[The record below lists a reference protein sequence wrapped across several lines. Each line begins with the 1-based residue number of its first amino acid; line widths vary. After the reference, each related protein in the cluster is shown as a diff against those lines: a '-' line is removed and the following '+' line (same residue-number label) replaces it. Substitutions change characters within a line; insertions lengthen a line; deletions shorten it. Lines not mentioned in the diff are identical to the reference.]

1 MQLQEKPHDAVV
13 TAGEAAGAESDGKLH
28 THGLYRLGFNY
39 GRMIYR
45 LRWVV
50 IALWAVGLAVSLP
63 FAAQLTSKLTGGGY
77 SMSNSESANVSNILV
92 DRLHAPPST
101 LLVAFHSDSV
111 VVTDPAYQAQVSAI
125 ADKFRDYPHVTSVT
139 DAGPGKDGKT
149 TYLAVNFDKSND
161 YVEQQIP
168 DITKMLPSG
177 SDAGPAAVYLT
188 GSPAIYAEFTSITQH
203 DAERAEMYALPVALL
218 VLLIVF
224 GSLLAALTPLTLAL
238 VAVPVAMAII
248 YPIAAHTEMSVFV
261 LNIATIV
268 GLGIS
273 IDYSLFMTRRFRE
286 ELGSG
291 RSVQDA
297 VAWTVSTAGEAILF
311 SGLTV
316 IIGFAGM
323 LLIGILFMTSIGL
336 GGMCVVAVAV
346 LAALTLLPALLS
358 VLGHRVN
365 ALRVPLIGKLVARRS
380 HEIDAN
386 GEQRGFWHGWAL
398 AVMRRP
404 VLIIIGVC
412 ALLVVLGWPI
422 LSINIGTPTS
432 SSLPQSASSR
442 TGIELINAQF
452 PNTNENPVY
461 IIATTPDGSSMLT
474 EGNLAKLDSLSHWL
488 AGRAHVTSV
497 TSLTMLP
504 QTASA
509 GGQAIPTQQLIALY
523 SSGAYAQNQALAQLV
538 GSTTDQD
545 ITLITVNTNAP
556 VDSAEGKAL
565 IDDLR
570 GHYGEG
576 AEGLTIQVGGFQ
588 AISLDFNSFL
598 YGNFPKAIAFIL
610 GATFILLLLMFRS
623 VLLPLKAV
631 VMNVLSVSAAYGVL
645 VFIFQEGHFSNLLGF
660 TSNGFIDSTVPI
672 LLFCIL
678 FGLSMD
684 YEVFLLSRIREEWL
698 RTHNN
703 RYAVA
708 RGLEKTGGVITNAAL
723 LFIIVAGSF
732 IFTGIVIMKETGLG
746 MTLAVLIDATIIRTL
761 LVPAT
766 MRLLG
771 RWNWWLPGRKLP
783 VEQPVEQPAK
793 QRAEQSV

>member
-1 MQLQEKPHDAVV
+1 
-13 TAGEAAGAESDGKLH
+13 GAESDGKLH

-39 GRMIYR
+39 GRAIYR
-45 LRWVV
+45 LRWLV

-77 SMSNSESANVSNILV
+77 QTSSSESVSVGNTMV

-101 LLVAFHSDSV
+101 LLVVFHSDSV
-111 VVTDPAYQAQVSAI
+111 AVSDAAYQAQVSAI
-125 ADKFRDYPHVTSVT
+125 ADKFRAYPHVTSVVN
-139 DAGPGKDGKT
+139 AGPGTDGKT

-177 SDAGPAAVYLT
+177 SDAGPATIYLT

-203 DAERAEMYALPVALL
+203 DAERAEMFALPVALL

-248 YPIAAHTEMSVFV
+248 YPIAAHNEMSVFV

-291 RSVQDA
+291 RSVRDA

-323 LLIGILFMTSIGL
+323 LLIGIQFMTSIGL
-336 GGMCVVAVAV
+336 GGMCVVAAAV

-365 ALRVPLIGKLVARRS
+365 ALRVPLIGKLVARRG

-412 ALLVVLGWPI
+412 AVLVVLGWPI

-432 SSLPQSASSR
+432 TSLPATAASR
-442 TGIELINAQF
+442 QGIELVNAQF
-452 PNTNENPVY
+452 PSSNENPVY
-461 IIATTPDGSSMLT
+461 IIAKTPDGSSMMT
-474 EGNLAKLDSLSHWL
+474 AENLAKLDSLSNWL
-488 AGRAHVTSV
+488 SRRAHVTGV

-504 QTASA
+504 QTE
-509 GGQAIPTQQLIALY
+509 GGQTLTSEQLIALY
-523 SSGAYAQNQALAQLV
+523 TTGAYQQDQALARLV
-538 GSTTDQD
+538 GSTTDKD
-545 ITLITVNTNAP
+545 ITLITLNTNAP

-570 GHYGEG
+570 NHYGEG
-576 AEGLTIQVGGFQ
+576 SEGLTIQVGGFQ
-588 AISLDFNSFL
+588 AISLDFNNYL

-623 VLLPLKAV
+623 LLLPLKAV
-631 VMNVLSVSAAYGVL
+631 IMNVLSVSAAYGVL

-732 IFTGIVIMKETGLG
+732 VFTGIVIMKETGLG

-783 VEQPVEQPAK
+783 VEQPAPSVQPAK
-793 QRAEQSV
+793 QLAEQSV

>member
-1 MQLQEKPHDAVV
+1 MQLQEKPHDVVV
-13 TAGEAAGAESDGKLH
+13 TADESVGAGSDGKLN

-77 SMSNSESANVSNILV
+77 SMNNSESVGVTDTMIN
-92 DRLHAPPST
+92 RLHAPPST

-111 VVTDPAYQAQVSAI
+111 AVTDPAYQAQVSAI
-125 ADKFRDYPHVTSVT
+125 ADQFRGYSHVTSVMT
-139 DAGPGKDGKT
+139 AGPGKDGKT
-149 TYLAVNFDKSND
+149 TYLAVNFDKSSD

-168 DITKMLPSG
+168 SIMKMLPSG
-177 SDAGPAAVYLT
+177 SDAGPATVYLT

-203 DAERAEMYALPVALL
+203 DAEHAEMYALPVALL

-248 YPIAAHTEMSVFV
+248 FPIAAHNQMSVFV
-261 LNIATIV
+261 LNVATIV

-291 RSVQDA
+291 RTVQDA

-323 LLIGILFMTSIGL
+323 LLIGIQFMTSIGL
-336 GGMCVVAVAV
+336 GGMCVVGAAV

-358 VLGHRVN
+358 VLGQRVN

-380 HEIDAN
+380 HEITAN
-386 GEQRGFWHGWAL
+386 GEQNGFWHGWAL

-404 VLIIIGVC
+404 ILIIIGVC

-432 SSLPQSASSR
+432 SSLPKSASSR

-452 PNTNENPVY
+452 PSTNENPVY
-461 IIATTPDGSSMLT
+461 IIAKTPDGSSMLT
-474 EGNLAKLDSLSHWL
+474 ADNLAKLDSLSQWL
-488 AGRAHVTSV
+488 ASRAHVTSV

-504 QTASA
+504 ATSQTT

-523 SSGAYAQNQALAQLV
+523 SSGAYAQNAALAQLV
-538 GSTTDQD
+538 GSTTDKD
-545 ITLITVNTNAP
+545 ITLITLNTNAP
-556 VDSAEGKAL
+556 VDSAQGKAL

-570 GHYGEG
+570 SHYGEG
-576 AEGLTIQVGGFQ
+576 AQGLTMQVGGFQ
-588 AISLDFNSFL
+588 AISLDFNRYL

-623 VLLPLKAV
+623 ILLPLKAV
-631 VMNVLSVSAAYGVL
+631 VMNVLSVCAAYGVL
-645 VFIFQEGHFSNLLGF
+645 VFIFQQGHFATQLGF

-703 RYAVA
+703 RYSVA

-746 MTLAVLIDATIIRTL
+746 MTMAVLIDATIIRTL

-783 VEQPVEQPAK
+783 VEQPVEV
-793 QRAEQSV
+793 S

>member
-1 MQLQEKPHDAVV
+1 MQLQEKSRDGIATGGSSVDAH
-13 TAGEAAGAESDGKLH
+13 SDKKLH

-39 GRMIYR
+39 GRLVYR
-45 LRWVV
+45 LRWLI
-50 IALWAVGLAVSLP
+50 IALWVVGLAVSVP

-77 SMSNSESANVSNILV
+77 SMSQSESVRVSNLMV
-92 DRLHAPPST
+92 DRLHAPPSM

-111 VVTDPAYQAQVSAI
+111 AVTDSAYQMQVNAI
-125 ADKFRDYPHVTSVT
+125 AEKFRGYPHVTSVT
-139 DAGPGKDGKT
+139 DAGPGQDGHT
-149 TYLAVNFDKSND
+149 TYLAVAFDKGND
-161 YVEQQIP
+161 YVETQVP
-168 DITKMLPSG
+168 DIMKMLPSG
-177 SDAGPAAVYLT
+177 SDAGPAQIYLT
-188 GSPAIYAEFTSITQH
+188 GSPAIYAEFTAITQK
-203 DAERAEMYALPVALL
+203 DVERAEIFALPVALL

-248 YPIAAHTEMSVFV
+248 YPIAVHNEMSVFV
-261 LNIATIV
+261 LNIATVV

-286 ELGSG
+286 ELTSG
-291 RSVQDA
+291 RSIPDA
-297 VAWTVSTAGEAILF
+297 IGWTVSTAGEAILF

-323 LLIGILFMTSIGL
+323 LLIGIQFMTSIGL
-336 GGMCVVAVAV
+336 GGMCVVGAAV

-358 VLGHRVN
+358 VMGHKIN
-365 ALRVPLIGKLVARRS
+365 ALRLPLIGKLAARRS
-380 HEIDAN
+380 HEIDEN
-386 GEQRGFWHGWAL
+386 DQRRGFWHGWAM

-404 VLIIIGVC
+404 VLIILGVS
-412 ALLVVLGWPI
+412 ALLIVLGSPI
-422 LSINIGTPTS
+422 LSISIGTPSVT
-432 SSLPQSASSR
+432 SLPKDASAR
-442 TGIELINAQF
+442 QGMELISAQF
-452 PNTNENPVY
+452 PTTNENPVY
-461 IIATTPDGSSMLT
+461 IVAQTADGSSMLAAD
-474 EGNLAKLDSLSHWL
+474 NLAKLDGLSHWL
-488 AGRAHVTSV
+488 ADRAHVTNV

-504 QTASA
+504 QTPGAPSLS
-509 GGQAIPTQQLIALY
+509 TEQLITLY
-523 SSGAYAQNQALAQLV
+523 STGAYAQKAELAKLV
-538 GSTTDQD
+538 GSTTDNN
-545 ITLITVNTNAP
+545 ITLITVGTNAK
-556 VDSAEGKAL
+556 VDSADGKAL

-576 AEGLTIQVGGFQ
+576 SGGLTIQVGGFQ
-588 AISLDFNSFL
+588 AVSLDFNSYL

-610 GATFILLLLMFRS
+610 GATFVLLLLMFRS
-623 VLLPLKAV
+623 VLLPLKAILT
-631 VMNVLSVSAAYGVL
+631 NVLSVSAAYGVL
-645 VFIFQEGHFSNLLGF
+645 VFIFQQGHFSDLLNF
-660 TSNGFIDSTVPI
+660 TSDGFVDSTVPI

-708 RGLEKTGGVITNAAL
+708 RGLEKTAGVITNAAL
-723 LFIIVAGSF
+723 LFMIVSGAF
-732 IFTGIVIMKETGLG
+732 IFTSIIIMKETGLG
-746 MTLAVLIDATIIRTL
+746 MTVAVLIDATIIRTL

-783 VEQPVEQPAK
+783 VEQPAPSE
-793 QRAEQSV
+793 

>member
-1 MQLQEKPHDAVV
+1 MQLQEKPRDAVV
-13 TAGEAAGAESDGKLH
+13 PAGESVGAESDGKLH

-39 GRMIYR
+39 GHMIYR
-45 LRWVV
+45 FRWLV
-50 IALWAVGLAVSLP
+50 IALWVVGLAVSLP

-77 SMSNSESANVSNILV
+77 QTSSSESVRVGNTMV

-101 LLVAFHSDSV
+101 LLVVFHSDNVAVS
-111 VVTDPAYQAQVSAI
+111 DAAYQAQVNAI
-125 ADKFRDYPHVTSVT
+125 VDKFRAYPHVTSVVN
-139 DAGPGKDGKT
+139 AGPGTDGKT
-149 TYLAVNFDKSND
+149 TYLAVNFDTSND
-161 YVEQQIP
+161 YVETQIP
-168 DITKMLPSG
+168 DITKLLPSG
-177 SDAGPAAVYLT
+177 SDAGPATIYLT

-203 DAERAEMYALPVALL
+203 DAERAEMFALPVALL

-248 YPIAAHTEMSVFV
+248 YPIAAHNEMSVFV

-297 VAWTVSTAGEAILF
+297 IGWTVSTAGEAILF

-323 LLIGILFMTSIGL
+323 LLIGIQFMTSIGL
-336 GGMCVVAVAV
+336 GGMCVVAAAV

-358 VLGHRVN
+358 VLGLRVN
-365 ALRVPLIGKLVARRS
+365 ALRVPLIGKLVARRG

-386 GEQRGFWHGWAL
+386 GEQRGFWHGWAM

-412 ALLVVLGWPI
+412 AVLVVLGWPI

-432 SSLPQSASSR
+432 TSLPATASSR
-442 TGIELINAQF
+442 QGIELVNAQF
-452 PNTNENPVY
+452 PSSNENPVY
-461 IIATTPDGSSMLT
+461 IIAKTPDGSSMLT

-488 AGRAHVTSV
+488 SGRAHVTSL

-504 QTASA
+504 QTE
-509 GGQAIPTQQLIALY
+509 GGQALTSEQLIALY
-523 SSGAYAQNQALAQLV
+523 SSGAYAQNPALAQLV
-538 GSTTDQD
+538 GSTTDKD

-565 IDDLR
+565 INDLR

-576 AEGLTIQVGGFQ
+576 SEGLTIQVGGFQ
-588 AISLDFNSFL
+588 AISLDFNSYL

-623 VLLPLKAV
+623 LLLPLKAV
-631 VMNVLSVSAAYGVL
+631 IMNVLSVSAAYGVL
-645 VFIFQEGHFSNLLGF
+645 VFIFQQGHFSNLLGF
-660 TSNGFIDSTVPI
+660 TSDGFIDSTVPI

-783 VEQPVEQPAK
+783 VEQPVEQESRPL
-793 QRAEQSV
+793 AEQPV

>member
-1 MQLQEKPHDAVV
+1 MQLQEKPRDAVV
-13 TAGEAAGAESDGKLH
+13 PAGESVGAESDGKLH

-39 GRMIYR
+39 GHMIYR
-45 LRWVV
+45 FRWLV
-50 IALWAVGLAVSLP
+50 IALWVVGLAVSLP

-77 SMSNSESANVSNILV
+77 QTSSSESVRVGNTMV

-101 LLVAFHSDSV
+101 LLVVFHSDNVAVS
-111 VVTDPAYQAQVSAI
+111 DAAYQAQVNAI
-125 ADKFRDYPHVTSVT
+125 VDKFRAYPHVTSVVN
-139 DAGPGKDGKT
+139 AGPGTDGKT
-149 TYLAVNFDKSND
+149 TYLAVNFDTSND
-161 YVEQQIP
+161 YVETQIP
-168 DITKMLPSG
+168 DITKLLPSG
-177 SDAGPAAVYLT
+177 SDAGPATIYLT

-203 DAERAEMYALPVALL
+203 DAERAEMFALPVALL

-238 VAVPVAMAII
+238 VAVPVAMAVI
-248 YPIAAHTEMSVFV
+248 YPIAAHNEMSVFV

-297 VAWTVSTAGEAILF
+297 IGWTVSTAGEAILF

-323 LLIGILFMTSIGL
+323 LLIGIQFMTSIGL
-336 GGMCVVAVAV
+336 GGMCVVAAAV

-358 VLGHRVN
+358 VLGLRVN
-365 ALRVPLIGKLVARRS
+365 ALRIPLIGKLVARRG

-386 GEQRGFWHGWAL
+386 GEQRGFWHGWAM

-412 ALLVVLGWPI
+412 AVLVVLGWPI

-432 SSLPQSASSR
+432 TSLPATASSR
-442 TGIELINAQF
+442 QGIELVNAQF
-452 PNTNENPVY
+452 PSSNENPVY
-461 IIATTPDGSSMLT
+461 IIAKTPDGSSMLT

-488 AGRAHVTSV
+488 SGRAHVTSL

-504 QTASA
+504 QTE
-509 GGQAIPTQQLIALY
+509 GGQALTSEQLIALY
-523 SSGAYAQNQALAQLV
+523 SSGAYAQNPALAQLV
-538 GSTTDQD
+538 GSTTDKD

-570 GHYGEG
+570 NHYGEG
-576 AEGLTIQVGGFQ
+576 AQGLTIQVGGFQ
-588 AISLDFNSFL
+588 AISLDFNSYL

-623 VLLPLKAV
+623 LLLPLKAV
-631 VMNVLSVSAAYGVL
+631 IMNVLSVSAAYGVL
-645 VFIFQEGHFSNLLGF
+645 VFIFQQGHFSNLLGF
-660 TSNGFIDSTVPI
+660 TSDGFIDSTVPI

-783 VEQPVEQPAK
+783 VEQPVEQESRPL
-793 QRAEQSV
+793 AEQPV

>member
-1 MQLQEKPHDAVV
+1 MQLQEIPRDAVA
-13 TAGEAAGAESDGKLH
+13 TESAAAGVAGVAGDEKLH

-39 GRMIYR
+39 GHLIYR
-45 LRWVV
+45 LRWLV
-50 IALWAVGLAVSLP
+50 IALWVVGLAVSVP

-77 SMSNSESANVSNILV
+77 SMNDSESVQVGNILV

-101 LLVAFHSDSV
+101 LLIAFHSESV
-111 VVTDPAYQAQVSAI
+111 AVSDPAYQAQINRA
-125 ADKFRDYPHVTSVT
+125 ADAMRGYAHVTSVT
-139 DAGPGKDGKT
+139 DAGPGSDGKT
-149 TYLAVNFDKSND
+149 TYLAVNFDKNSD
-161 YVEQQIP
+161 YVEGQVS
-168 DITKMLPSG
+168 DIMKILPS
-177 SDAGPAAVYLT
+177 DGPAKLYLT
-188 GSPAIYAEFTSITQH
+188 GSPAIYAQFTEITQH
-203 DAERAEMYALPVALL
+203 DAERAEMFALPVALL
-218 VLLIVF
+218 VLLVVF

-248 YPIAAHTEMSVFV
+248 YPLAAHNQMSVFV

-286 ELGSG
+286 ELARG
-291 RSVQDA
+291 RSVRDA
-297 VAWTVSTAGEAILF
+297 IAWTVSTAGEAILF

-323 LLIGILFMTSIGL
+323 LLIGIQFMTSIGL
-336 GGMCVVAVAV
+336 GGMCVVAAAV

-380 HEIDAN
+380 DESDEHSER
-386 GEQRGFWHGWAL
+386 RGFWHGWAL

-404 VLIIIGVC
+404 LLIIAGVC
-412 ALLVVLGWPI
+412 VVLLALAWPI
-422 LSINIGTPTS
+422 FSINIGTPTA
-432 SSLPQSASSR
+432 SSLPKDASAR
-442 TGIELINAQF
+442 QGIELINNQF
-452 PNTNENPVY
+452 PNTTENPVY
-461 IIATTPDGSSMLT
+461 IIAQTPDGSAMLT
-474 EGNLAKLDSLSHWL
+474 PYNLARLDDLSQWL
-488 AGRAHVTSV
+488 AGRAHVTGV

-504 QTASA
+504 
-509 GGQAIPTQQLIALY
+509 PTTGTTGTSTLPARQLIELY
-523 SSGAYAQNQALAQLV
+523 ASGAYTQSPELASLV
-538 GSTTDQD
+538 HATTDKD
-545 ITLITVNTNAP
+545 VTLITVNTNAP
-556 VDSAEGKAL
+556 VDSAAGKAL

-570 GHYGEG
+570 NHYGEG
-576 AEGLTIQVGGFQ
+576 ADGLTMRVGGFQ
-588 AISLDFNSFL
+588 AVSLDFNRFL

-610 GATFILLLLMFRS
+610 GATFLLLLLMFRS
-623 VLLPLKAV
+623 LLLPLKAV
-631 VMNVLSVSAAYGVL
+631 IMNVLSVTAAYGVL
-645 VFIFQEGHFSNLLGF
+645 VFVFQEGHFSDLLGF

-723 LFIIVAGSF
+723 LFIIVAGAF

-746 MTLAVLIDATIIRTL
+746 MTLAVLVDATIIRTL

-783 VEQPVEQPAK
+783 VEQPV
-793 QRAEQSV
+793 

>member
-1 MQLQEKPHDAVV
+1 MQLQEKPRDTIADSGGSVS
-13 TAGEAAGAESDGKLH
+13 AASDDKLH

-39 GRMIYR
+39 GRFIHR
-45 LRWVV
+45 FHWLV
-50 IALWAVGLAVSLP
+50 IALWAVGLAISVP
-63 FAAQLTSKLTGGGY
+63 FALQLTSKLTGGGY
-77 SMSNSESANVSNILV
+77 SMSSSESVQVGNVMV

-111 VVTDPAYQAQVSAI
+111 AVTDSSYQNQINAI
-125 ADKFRDYPHVTSVT
+125 AQKFRDYPHVTGVT
-139 DAGPGKDGKT
+139 AAGPGQDGHT
-149 TYLAVNFDKSND
+149 TYLAVNFDKTSD
-161 YVEQQIP
+161 YVETQVP
-168 DITKMLPSG
+168 DIMKMLPSG
-177 SDAGPAAVYLT
+177 SDAGPAQVYLT
-188 GSPAIYAEFTSITQH
+188 GSPAIYAEFTSITQQ
-203 DAERAEMYALPVALL
+203 DAEHAEMFALPVALL

-224 GSLLAALTPLTLAL
+224 GSLLAALTPLILAL

-248 YPIAAHTEMSVFV
+248 FPIATHNEMSIFV

-286 ELGSG
+286 ELAAG

-297 VAWTVSTAGEAILF
+297 IAWTVSTAGEAILF

-323 LLIGILFMTSIGL
+323 LLIGIQFMTSIGL
-336 GGMCVVAVAV
+336 GGMCVVAAAV
-346 LAALTLLPALLS
+346 VAALTLLPALLS
-358 VLGHRVN
+358 LMGRRVN
-365 ALRVPLIGKLVARRS
+365 ALRIPLIGRLAARRS
-380 HEIDAN
+380 DAN

-412 ALLVVLGWPI
+412 ALLIVLGWPL
-422 LSINIGTPTS
+422 LSISIGTPSAT
-432 SSLPQSASSR
+432 SLPKSAASR
-442 TGIELINAQF
+442 QGIELINAQF

-461 IIATTPDGSSMLT
+461 IIAQTADGSSMLT
-474 EGNLAKLDSLSHWL
+474 ADNLAKLDSLSHWL
-488 AGRAHVTSV
+488 DGRAHVTGV

-504 QTASA
+504 QTA
-509 GGQAIPTQQLIALY
+509 GGPTLTSQQLIALY
-523 SSGAYAQNQALAQLV
+523 STGAYAQNANLAKLV
-538 GSTTDQD
+538 GSTTDKNISL
-545 ITLITVNTNAP
+545 ITLNTNAP
-556 VDSAEGKAL
+556 ADSAAGKAL

-570 GHYGEG
+570 GHYSAG
-576 AEGLTIQVGGFQ
+576 ADGLTMQVGGFQ
-588 AISLDFNSFL
+588 AVSLDFNRYL

-631 VMNVLSVSAAYGVL
+631 IMNVLSVSAAYGVL
-645 VFIFQEGHFSNLLGF
+645 VFIFQQGHFSDLLNF
-660 TSNGFIDSTVPI
+660 TSDGFIDSTVPI

-723 LFIIVAGSF
+723 LFMIVAGSF

-746 MTLAVLIDATIIRTL
+746 MTAAVLIDATVIRTL

-771 RWNWWLPGRKLP
+771 RWNWWFPGRKLP
-783 VEQPVEQPAK
+783 VEQPVEQP
-793 QRAEQSV
+793 V